1 MAEYNPR
8 RATPSVQAEV
18 AIYISHLVQ
27 GGYDG
32 SIYSAESDCR
42 KRLEQL
48 GCSQAYIDS
57 ALTFAHTIGDDDWKK
72 KRKPNHQ

>member
-18 AIYISHLVQ
+18 AEYISHLAQ

-42 KRLEQL
+42 KRLQQL
-48 GCSQAYIDS
+48 GCSQTYIDA
-57 ALTFAHTIGDDDWKK
+57 ALTFAHTIGDNDWKR
-72 KRKPNHQ
+72 KRKPNDE

>member
-8 RATPSVQAEV
+8 RATPPVQAEV

-57 ALTFAHTIGDDDWKK
+57 ALMFAHTFGNDDWK
-72 KRKPNHQ
+72 RKGKPDHQ

>member
-18 AIYISHLVQ
+18 AEYISHLVQ

-32 SIYSAESDCR
+32 SIYSAESACR
-42 KRLEQL
+42 KRLQQL
-48 GCSQAYIDS
+48 GCSQTYIDA
-57 ALTFAHTIGDDDWKK
+57 ALTFAHTIADNDWKRK
-72 KRKPNHQ
+72 SKPNDQ